1 MVDKLEA
8 IIGFLLLGSAIITL
22 WAVATPFHAY
32 VG

>member
-1 MVDKLEA
+1 MVDKLEM
-8 IIGFLLLGSAIITL
+8 IISFLLLGTAIITL

>member
-8 IIGFLLLGSAIITL
+8 IIGLMLLGMAIITL
-22 WAVATPFHAY
+22 FAVLTPFHAY

>member
-8 IIGFLLLGSAIITL
+8 IIGWMLLGMAALSL

>member
-8 IIGFLLLGSAIITL
+8 IIGFMLLGMALITL
-22 WAVATPFHAY
+22 WAVTTAHHAY

>member
-1 MVDKLEA
+1 MVDKLEN
-8 IIGFLLLGSAIITL
+8 IIAWMLFGMAVLSL